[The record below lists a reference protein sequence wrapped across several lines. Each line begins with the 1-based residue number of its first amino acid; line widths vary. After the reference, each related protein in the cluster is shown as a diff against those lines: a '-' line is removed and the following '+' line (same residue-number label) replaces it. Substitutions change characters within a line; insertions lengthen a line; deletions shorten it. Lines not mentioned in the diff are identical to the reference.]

1 MSDLQELYRDMV
13 MDHNRRP
20 RNFRKMEE
28 PTCSLEGYN
37 PLCGD
42 RVIVYVQLE
51 GDRIADIAF
60 QGSGCA
66 ISRASAS
73 MMTESVKGKRTDEAE
88 GLFQAVRDMLT
99 RPPGSDFD
107 EDKLGDLVILAG
119 VSAFPTRIKCATL
132 SWHALHT
139 ALQGQAAT
147 VSTE

>member
-1 MSDLQELYRDMV
+1 MSDLRELYRDIV

-42 RVIVYVQLE
+42 KVTVYLQLQD
-51 GDRIADIAF
+51 DRIADIAF

-73 MMTESVKGKRTDEAE
+73 MMTEAVKGKSSTEAE
-88 GLFQAVRDMLT
+88 EIFDAVRQMFT
-99 RPPGSDFD
+99 RGQDSGLDD
-107 EDKLGDLVILAG
+107 DKLGDLVILSG
-119 VSAFPTRIKCATL
+119 VSEFPTRIKCATL
-132 SWHALHT
+132 AWHALHT
-139 ALQGQAAT
+139 ALQGQQQT

>member
-1 MSDLQELYRDMV
+1 MSDLSELYRDIV
-13 MDHNRRP
+13 MEHNRRP
-20 RNFRKMEE
+20 RNFRKMEH

-42 RVIVYVQLE
+42 RVTLFLQLE
-51 GDRIADIAF
+51 DDRIADIAF

-73 MMTESVKGKRTDEAE
+73 MMTESVKGKSKAEADE
-88 GLFQAVRDMLT
+88 LFNAVRGMLT
-99 RPPGSDFD
+99 RAPGSDFD
-107 EDKLGDLVILAG
+107 GEKLGDLAILAG
-119 VSAFPTRIKCATL
+119 VAEFPTRIKCATL

-139 ALQGQAAT
+139 ALQGQAAS